1 MSWKDNNSGPWG
13 SGPERFGSG
22 QQRPGG
28 PAPPDLDELLDNLRN
43 RFRGKGSGKKGRGG
57 GGGSSGGRP
66 NRMALVFLLAGAV
79 ALWIYVSVYRV
90 QPDEAAVVLTF
101 GSYTTTQGPGLRFA
115 AWPVQTAEVLP
126 VTRENSIAIGYEGS
140 ADVDPDS
147 VRIRNANIKES
158 LMLTGDE
165 NIVDINF
172 QVVWNIVEPDKFL
185 FHLAEPTKTI
195 KAVAESAMRQVIGR
209 SELKPILNRDRGA
222 VTEDVHTLI
231 QSTLNSYNSGV
242 NIVRVNF
249 DRADPPPAV
258 IDAFRDVQAA
268 EQDRDTLEK
277 RAGAYANQ
285 RLAEARGEAAQV
297 LQEAEGYRARVVKEA
312 QGEAARFIEVYT
324 SYSAAPE
331 VTRKRLYLEAVEQV
345 LADVDKIVIDEA
357 GSSGQGVVPYLPLDQ
372 LRKGRNVSA
381 EGAQQ

>member
-1 MSWKDNNSGPWG
+1 MPWKDNSSGPWG

-22 QQRPGG
+22 SQRPGG
-28 PAPPDLDELLDNLRN
+28 QQPPDLDELLDNLRN
-43 RFRGKGSGKKGRGG
+43 RFRGQGSGNSGNRGRGRSG
-57 GGGSSGGRP
+57 GGKP
-66 NRMALVFLLAGAV
+66 NRIAILLAVV
-79 ALWIYVSVYRV
+79 AALGFWIYVSVYRV

-101 GSYTTTQGPGLRFA
+101 GSYTTTQGPGLQFA
-115 AWPVQTAEVLP
+115 AWPVQTAQVLA

-140 ADVDPDS
+140 ADADPDTL
-147 VRIRNANIKES
+147 RIRNPSIKES

-172 QVVWNIVEPDKFL
+172 QVVWNIAEPEKFL
-185 FHLAEPTKTI
+185 FNLADPEKTI
-195 KAVAESAMRQVIGR
+195 KAVSESAMRQVIGR
-209 SELKPILNRDRGA
+209 SELKPILNRDRGE
-222 VTEDVHTLI
+222 VTQDVRELI
-231 QSTLNSYNSGV
+231 QTTLNSYESGV

-297 LQEAEGYRARVVKEA
+297 LQEAEAYRAQVVKEA
-312 QGEAARFIEVYT
+312 EGEAARFKEVYA
-324 SYSAAPE
+324 SYSLAPE
-331 VTRKRLYLEAVEQV
+331 VTRKRLYLEAVETV
-345 LADVDKIVIDEA
+345 FADVDKIIIDEA
-357 GSSGQGVVPYLPLDQ
+357 GSSTQGVVPYLPLDQ
-372 LRKGRNVSA
+372 LRPGRNQPSD
-381 EGAQQ
+381 GAGQ